1 VGSADRGQVAG
12 AVRAHRAG
20 ADAANHDRRADRDG
34 AGLRARGIY
43 PLAYPVADLYAHA
56 PWLHGFGGRA
66 MDGEAPTIATA
77 PAVAAAA
84 FARELVVRE
93 VIPPD
98 ANTTGVATLFADGKA
113 AMAVSGPWFLADIPP
128 GVAYQVA
135 PLPVVSATGAPAAP
149 YLGTDGVLMSARA
162 TDKDAAI
169 AVMLDLTSD
178 DAAAARASTARQ
190 IVPNPGAYRGALGRD
205 PVLAGFRRQLDHVVA
220 MPVAPAM
227 RSVWTPYA
235 NALAEIAGGA
245 APAAALERAAGEID
259 RYARTRERAMTDRGR
274 ALRDVA
280 VLGALW
286 LFALGALVRDRN
298 HAAEA
303 RTRAQASAAA
313 SAVAAGERP
322 LAPVAAA
329 GVVGPASQ
337 RPDRPFLRRR
347 TVVDADG
354 RRPLGGPTAPAVDK
368 LLYDAAAR
376 FDRDGAFVALLPD
389 GSGRAVAAVATPTAR
404 PSRSP
409 PAPRR
414 AARCRGSRS
423 SGSPGLVFGAVAVA
437 ATVGGRRVRIV
448 CVGVAVGLAA
458 LPVARWGGPIAA
470 AVVAVLG
477 ALAGWAHARGATRSR
492 DRGVR
497 AHRIALGFLAPAAW
511 R

>member
-1 VGSADRGQVAG
+1 MTRRVAAVVVAALAVAGCRERDAAVTMWHAYTKDERAALETWAADWNRREPGRRLELVAMPYDGFADKLGSAIPNGNGPDLFIYAQDRLGDWSAAG
-12 AVRAHRAG
+12 VVEPIEFWIDDATAGRFSREALASLAYRDSLWGLPIAVKSLALYVRTELVPTPPTTTDELIALAP
-20 ADAANHDRRADRDG
+20 
-34 AGLRARGIY
+34 GLRARGIY

-259 RYARTRERAMTDRGR
+259 RYTRR
-274 ALRDVA
+274 
-280 VLGALW
+280 
-286 LFALGALVRDRN
+286 
-298 HAAEA
+298 
-303 RTRAQASAAA
+303 
-313 SAVAAGERP
+313 
-322 LAPVAAA
+322 
-329 GVVGPASQ
+329 
-337 RPDRPFLRRR
+337 
-347 TVVDADG
+347 
-354 RRPLGGPTAPAVDK
+354 
-368 LLYDAAAR
+368 
-376 FDRDGAFVALLPD
+376 
-389 GSGRAVAAVATPTAR
+389 GSGR
-404 PSRSP
+404 
-409 PAPRR
+409 
-414 AARCRGSRS
+414 
-423 SGSPGLVFGAVAVA
+423 
-437 ATVGGRRVRIV
+437 
-448 CVGVAVGLAA
+448 
-458 LPVARWGGPIAA
+458 
-470 AVVAVLG
+470 
-477 ALAGWAHARGATRSR
+477 
-492 DRGVR
+492 
-497 AHRIALGFLAPAAW
+497 
-511 R
+511 